1 MKATH
6 FLMLMGLII
15 LIGCGGTKTAT
26 TGSPEG
32 ACLVF
37 IGEPRNYTTGV
48 TVKIDEEP
56 TFSAEVGADLSNSST
71 TKVYPV
77 PTGKHFVTVSHNGAI
92 IYKKQVL
99 VKVQETKKIV
109 LP

>member
-1 MKATH
+1 MKTTH
-6 FLMLMGLII
+6 FLMLLGLIL
-15 LIGCGGTKTAT
+15 LIGCGGAKTAT

-32 ACLVF
+32 AYLVF
-37 IGEPRNYTTGV
+37 IGEPQNYTTGI
-48 TVKIDEEP
+48 TVKIDEEA

-71 TKVYPV
+71 AKVYPV
-77 PTGKHFVTVSHNGAI
+77 PSGKHFVTVSHNGSI
-92 IYKKQVL
+92 IFKKQVV